1 VQLPLMPLNTVLF
14 PGMPMPLAIFEQRY
28 LRMVEEC
35 RCRDI
40 PFGVALLRNGP
51 EVGGIGEPHSVGTSA
66 LIVETTDTDDGLHIV
81 VVGRERFRIRAL
93 EVDDDLL
100 RAEVALIP
108 ASRQTAH
115 VSQELLQELS
125 HMLQRHVRTIL
136 ELLGLPAVEVAL
148 PPDPERLSFMIA
160 AHLTAGL
167 AVRQGLL
174 EIDDPGERLVQVREL
189 LREESSQYELLLA
202 ASRRAAEAGGDEGAA
217 RGGFSRN

>member
-1 VQLPLMPLNTVLF
+1 
-14 PGMPMPLAIFEQRY
+14 
-28 LRMVEEC
+28 
-35 RCRDI
+35 
-40 PFGVALLRNGP
+40 
-51 EVGGIGEPHSVGTSA
+51 
-66 LIVETTDTDDGLHIV
+66 
-81 VVGRERFRIRAL
+81 
-93 EVDDDLL
+93 
-100 RAEVALIP
+100 
-108 ASRQTAH
+108 
-115 VSQELLQELS
+115 
-125 HMLQRHVRTIL
+125 VRTIL